1 VLPVDGRLPRR
12 WAAVAG
18 YAIVLSCALTGPC
31 RTASARTQPDD
42 TVPPLGRWHI
52 AEQPDVVVVSDAG
65 ASVTAEIASRVRA
78 LQDVFA
84 SVWPPAGQSRR
95 PVIVVAVRS
104 GATLRRWLAAAPVG
118 ARHPLSAGLF
128 VRGLDRDYLAIAL
141 DADQR
146 RPYGALDHE
155 YGHLLVDRHCER
167 LPVWLDEGLAEVIAN
182 GLPGRASEDRAAL
195 VGRVLRF
202 EQLMPLRQLLSVER
216 ANPDRGADVGA
227 TLFYAQAWT
236 FVHYLL
242 VADSSA
248 RAPRLDAF
256 MTQLMRGAADLDA
269 ATHAFGDL
277 AAVEAAWTRYV
288 RTGAF
293 AYIRP
298 PLPRLGAV
306 RLTARRVDDAEVRLV
321 IGDFLAHGGGTA
333 MAAAMLAGARESG
346 TRDRAAERLALAHL
360 VARDFARAERV
371 ADEAIRGSRGVPI
384 AHYVRAVAV
393 MAQSAVL
400 PPPLL
405 ARTERDLRL
414 SIESHP
420 HMARAYAV
428 LGGLLA
434 VARGRTGDGLA
445 LVRQATTLDP
455 SDFANRIAL
464 AQVLLL
470 DGQHDEARW
479 LATHI
484 VRRAAADEERAIG
497 ERLLLLAGQAAPKR
511 AQKPGDDEPR

>member
-1 VLPVDGRLPRR
+1 MLPVDGRLPRR
-12 WAAVAG
+12 WAAAAG
-18 YAIVLSCALTGPC
+18 YAILICCALNGSW
-31 RTASARTQPDD
+31 RDAAAQPRPDA
-42 TVPPLGRWHI
+42 VAPPLSQWHI
-52 AEQPDVVVVSDAG
+52 AEQPGVMVVSDAG
-65 ASVTAEIASRVRA
+65 ASATAGVASRVHA

-84 SVWPPAGQSRR
+84 SVWPPAGQSQR

-104 GATLRRWLAAAPVG
+104 AATLRRWLSAAPVG

-141 DADQR
+141 DADQS

-195 VGRVLRF
+195 VGRALRF
-202 EQLMPLRQLLSVER
+202 EQLMPLRELLSARR
-216 ANPDRGADVGA
+216 AGSDRIGTAA
-227 TLFYAQAWT
+227 AALFYAQAWT

-242 VADSSA
+242 VADSGA
-248 RAPRLDAF
+248 RAPRLATF

-269 ATHAFGDL
+269 ATGAFGDL
-277 AAVEAAWTRYV
+277 ATLEAAWTRYV

-293 AYIRP
+293 AYIRA

-306 RLTARRVDDAEVRLV
+306 RLAARRLDAAEVRLL
-321 IGDFLAHGGGTA
+321 IGDFLAHGDGTA
-333 MAAAMLAGARESG
+333 MAASLLTAAREG
-346 TRDRAAERLALAHL
+346 ATRDRAAERLALAHL
-360 VARDFARAERV
+360 VARDFARAEQE
-371 ADEAIRGSRGVPI
+371 ADDAIRGSRRVPI

-393 MAQSAVL
+393 MAQSSAL

-405 ARTERDLRL
+405 ARTEQDLRV

-420 HMARAYAV
+420 HLARAYTV

-434 VARGRTGDGLA
+434 VARGHTADGLA
-445 LVRQATTLDP
+445 LVRQATALDP

-484 VRRAAADEERAIG
+484 ARRAAVAEERVIG

-511 AQKPGDDEPR
+511 AEKPEPR